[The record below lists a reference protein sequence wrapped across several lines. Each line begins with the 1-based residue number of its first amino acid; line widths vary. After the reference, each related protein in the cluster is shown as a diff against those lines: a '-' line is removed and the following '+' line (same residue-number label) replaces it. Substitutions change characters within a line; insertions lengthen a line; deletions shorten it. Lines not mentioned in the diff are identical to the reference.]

1 MMRITSIWITVLLA
15 SICSFLCYVAAQQIG
30 ADYNFKTGGAEL
42 PILSKLYYPNAVAIY
57 WYPVI
62 PAIWAF
68 YATIKKAGQDHAFL
82 FVTATLALVI
92 AFTVGWVCGMAIPY
106 TSILVRPIS
115 G

>member
-1 MMRITSIWITVLLA
+1 MRIASIWITVILA
-15 SICSFLCYVAAQQIG
+15 SICSFLCFVAAQEIG
-30 ADYNFKTGGAEL
+30 ADYNYKTGGGEL
-42 PILSKLYYPNAVAIY
+42 PILSKLYYPDARAIY
-57 WYPVI
+57 WYLII

-68 YATIKKAGQDHAFL
+68 YETIKRASQDRAFL

-92 AFTVGWVCGMAIPY
+92 VFVVGWACGMALPF